1 MNRYSLWRYILLVAL
16 VVLGVLY
23 ALPNIYGVD
32 PAVQISNRNA
42 QAFSTTMLPHIKQF
56 MQQQKIITKS
66 IDQEKNIIEL
76 RFANTTVQLK
86 AQTLLKAE
94 LGDKYVVA
102 VNLASRTP
110 QWLESLG
117 GQPMKLG
124 LDLQGGIH
132 FLLAVDIDSM
142 MKARARSDLHGFSSA
157 MREKMVRYSG
167 ISLQG
172 SHTLSVRFRDSNA
185 RQQAMQILRKN
196 YPDYTFTSTQK
207 NGQYLLNASLES
219 ASLTKIAND
228 AVDQNIT
235 TLNKR
240 INELGVAEATVQRQG
255 SDHIAVDL
263 PGVQDAARAKD
274 LLGKMATV
282 EFNLVD
288 GDHDAEAV
296 AQGEAPVPFGDRL
309 LKDESGSPVLV
320 KAVPILTGDSI
331 VSAATSMGDDGRPAV
346 SIRLAGSVLR
356 FNTITSQN
364 IGKPLASIYKEIR
377 TENKMVKGK
386 LVQVQTTSEKI
397 ISIATI
403 QSALGNQFQ
412 ITGLNSQ
419 SYAANLALLLRSGS
433 LSAGMT
439 IVQNQIVGPSLG
451 RSNIEKGVYSTMIG
465 SLVVILF
472 MALYYRVFGLVA
484 DMALLLNIIFIIA
497 IQSLIGVTLTLPG
510 IAAIVLTVGMAVDA
524 NVLINERIREE
535 LRLGLSPQAS
545 IHAGYERAF
554 TTIVDANVTTLI
566 VALVLFSLGT
576 GSVKGFAVTLIIGL
590 LTSMVTAIFF
600 TRAVI
605 NLVYGSKRHL
615 KNLSIGIHL
624 SKLSRSQQKME
635 L

>member
-1 MNRYSLWRYILLVAL
+1 MNRYPLWRYVLLIVLVILGIV
-16 VVLGVLY
+16 Y

-32 PAVQISNRNA
+32 PAVQISTRNTA
-42 QAFSTTMLPHIKQF
+42 ALSAATFSHMKQF
-56 MQQQKIITKS
+56 MQQQNIKVKS
-66 IDQEKNIIEL
+66 IEQEKKIIEL
-76 RFANTTVQLK
+76 RFFNTTEQLK
-86 AQTLLKAE
+86 AQTLLKAD

-102 VNLASRTP
+102 VSLASRTP
-110 QWLESLG
+110 PWLESIG

-142 MKARARSDLHGFSSA
+142 MKARARSDLHGFGSD
-157 MREKMVRYSG
+157 MRGKMIRYSG
-167 ISLQG
+167 IRLTN
-172 SHTLSVRFRDSNA
+172 SHTLSIRFRNSDA
-185 RQQAMQILRKN
+185 RQKAMQFLQKN
-196 YPDYTFTSTQK
+196 YPDYTLTSSAS
-207 NGQYLLNASLES
+207 NGKFLLNASLQS

-228 AVDQNIT
+228 AVDQNIV

-255 SDHIAVDL
+255 ADHIAVDL

-288 GDHDAEAV
+288 HYRDSAASNM
-296 AQGEAPVPFGDRL
+296 AQGITPIPFGDRL
-309 LKDESGSPVLV
+309 LKDENGQPIVFKVIPV
-320 KAVPILTGDSI
+320 LTGDSI
-331 VSAATSMGDDGRPAV
+331 VTASAGIGDDGRPSV
-346 SIRLAGSVLR
+346 NIRLAGNVTR

-364 IGKPLASIYKEIR
+364 IGRYLASIYKETR
-377 TENKMVKGK
+377 TENKMVDGK
-386 LVQVQTTSEKI
+386 MKQVQTVSEKV
-397 ISIATI
+397 ISAATI
-403 QSALGNQFQ
+403 QSALGNQFS
-412 ITGLNSQ
+412 ITGLNSMD
-419 SYAANLALLLRSGS
+419 YASNLALLLRSGS

-451 RSNIEKGVYSTMIG
+451 RSNIEKGVYSTMMG

-472 MALYYRVFGLVA
+472 MALYYRIFGLVA
-484 DMALLLNIIFIIA
+484 DMALLLNIIFIMA

-535 LRLGLSPQAS
+535 LRNGLSPQAS

-554 TTIVDANVTTLI
+554 STIIDANVTTLI

-590 LTSMVTAIFF
+590 LTSMVTAIF
-600 TRAVI
+600 
-605 NLVYGSKRHL
+605 LYPCSC
-615 KNLSIGIHL
+615 
-624 SKLSRSQQKME
+624 
-635 L
+635 